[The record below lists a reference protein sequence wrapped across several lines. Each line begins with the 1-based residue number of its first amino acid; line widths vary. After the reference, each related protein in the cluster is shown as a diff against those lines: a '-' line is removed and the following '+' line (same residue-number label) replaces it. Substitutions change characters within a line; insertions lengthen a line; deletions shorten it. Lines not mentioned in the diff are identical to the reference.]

1 MASKSLSRLS
11 QSTTDMLFSRLLRS
25 ALRGFLNKT
34 SQITKECPA
43 LKTGYK
49 ALLLRAHNSINVQA
63 HL

>member
-1 MASKSLSRLS
+1 VASKSLSRLS
-11 QSTTDMLFSRLLRS
+11 QSTIDRFFYAYYALL
-25 ALRGFLNKT
+25 LRGFLNKT